1 MSHTRRTVRW
11 ILLFLVGM
19 GALANAGWAVH
30 SATTPPTHA
39 ISGNSLPPGP

>member
-19 GALANAGWAVH
+19 GALANASWAVH
-30 SATTPPTHA
+30 SATTPHTHVLTE
-39 ISGNSLPPGP
+39 NSLPPGP